1 MRSWRRAQQREVGK
15 RASGRTTSWTT
26 RLGALGLA
34 ASSLLGLGLASSA
47 PASAASAT
55 FVNTAF
61 SPAGGGWE
69 VTASG
74 AVDPFGGASSFGS
87 LTVPI
92 NAPIVAM
99 TATSDGGGYWLVSQ
113 DGGIFSFG
121 DARFMGSTGAM
132 HLNQRIVGMA
142 ATPDGGGYWL
152 VASDGGIFSF
162 GDARYFGSTGA
173 MHLNQPIVGMAST
186 SDGGGYWLVAK
197 DGGIFSFGDA
207 HFMGSLGSSPTP
219 DGIIGI
225 VRTAAGYNLIGAGG
239 AYYSFVPADAT
250 STTPT
255 PTASQPAVSTA
266 TGTSTSAP
274 STPVS
279 PVVPAADAIS
289 TTPTPTASQPAV
301 STATGTSTSAP
312 STPVS
317 PVVPAPV
324 TSTPTA
330 QSMSF
335 GVFSQQLDTSA
346 VSVKVASQSQSFVQ
360 DFVSDYQNNYGA
372 VGVNEM
378 PIWTVPAN
386 QPLVTVKTTAGC
398 NSFQAGTGAQ
408 LPIPPAATTLG
419 YSDSPLIID
428 QPSTHTDWE
437 LWQVEKNSDG
447 TWSACWGGKLNT
459 VTSDGVFPVPYG
471 LSGSGISYL
480 ATTIT
485 NADVASGAIDHALA
499 VDLPACNAPAVAPAN
514 RTDCGSDAGQPSE
527 GQWYRLPATL
537 AMPSG
542 LTPFGQMVFYAL
554 QNYGMVVTDRAGAVM
569 VQAENADDWSAE
581 GNSGPSPM
589 TTSWAG
595 QPEYSV
601 LNGIPWGSLEVVN
614 S

>member
-1 MRSWRRAQQREVGK
+1 MRSWRRAQQRQVGG
-15 RASGRTTSWTT
+15 RASGRTTSWAT

-34 ASSLLGLGLASSA
+34 ASSVLGLGLASSA
-47 PASAASAT
+47 PATAAPAT

-74 AVDPFGGASSFGS
+74 AVDPFGGAPSFGS

-121 DARFMGSTGAM
+121 DARFM
-132 HLNQRIVGMA
+132 
-142 ATPDGGGYWL
+142 
-152 VASDGGIFSF
+152 
-162 GDARYFGSTGA
+162 GSTGA

-225 VRTAAGYNLIGAGG
+225 VRTATGYNLIGAGG

-255 PTASQPAVSTA
+255 PTATQPAVST
-266 TGTSTSAP
+266 TMGTSTPVP

-279 PVVPAADAIS
+279 PVVP
-289 TTPTPTASQPAV
+289 TPI
-301 STATGTSTSAP
+301 
-312 STPVS
+312 
-317 PVVPAPV
+317 

-346 VSVKVASQSQSFVQ
+346 VSVKAASQSQSFVQ

-386 QPLVTVKTTAGC
+386 QPLVTVTTTAGC

-459 VTSDGVFPVPYG
+459 ATSDGVFPVPYG

-542 LTPFGQMVFYAL
+542 LTPFGQMVFHAL

-581 GNSGPSPM
+581 GNSGASPM